1 VVSQTEA
8 SLEFWRTAH
17 HLDLFHYQALS
28 KFWERVMIITK
39 DDCEDFINKVYTM
52 RSLQKQYFKSRSI
65 DTLRQSIVA
74 ELTVDKAIQEFIEYK
89 QTSLF

>member
-1 VVSQTEA
+1 MTER
-8 SLEFWRTAH
+8 EFYE
-17 HLDLFHYQALS
+17 LVF
-28 KFWERVMIITK
+28 
-39 DDCEDFINKVYTM
+39 NM